1 MRYLLILLFFAAGL
15 SAAEHPHLLFSKED
29 VPALQAKIKAGGVP
43 GKTFKMLEKRCAK
56 HLQMK
61 AVPNKVVK
69 GQLSDS
75 KLDALSELAFMW
87 QLTGDAKYL
96 NAVERLI
103 TDARNK
109 KIDLIKTGHH
119 VPYIFDW
126 AYTGLSAENQKYLKD
141 SILKELKTNPKM
153 NRHPAF
159 SIFGNWGYF
168 MYMPYSIRWRA
179 VLSGHP
185 EFDKR
190 GLDKAAFAMKTQLKH
205 AITPDGAATEHGAY
219 LNYPFVINGSAILM
233 LERKGYSMVKGSNL
247 PKVADWILLETAP
260 MRPLRYLSL
269 SDCNVQDPA
278 CYVLRLFDYLMP
290 DSAAIQ
296 QLLVWGNAENELAPD
311 PISGIIYHR
320 KPKAVSTDKFAL
332 SQFYPEMNLMLY
344 RSDWSEK
351 ALHFA
356 SEAIVGRGH
365 SHSDVGSFILHYDGA
380 MRTFDPGYGVKS
392 GLSHNIVTI
401 NGKAP
406 SEHGGAGLVNGQVTG
421 KFAMLYAV
429 DAFDAWNRKVA
440 YSSRMTETPTVTKAE
455 RNFAVMPPDA
465 KNKIPGYMIIADC
478 IRSLNPNATYEF
490 HLQQESF
497 NNITTGKNTAEIL
510 AGTGAATDLKK
521 KTVKLKV
528 AQAGTYDL
536 YLLAAGKSQLFTK
549 ANGKG
554 VGKFW
559 FTTPLPFRFMWHCIA
574 KKVALNAGENTIELD
589 AVNGLKAAYLYA
601 GNSKPV
607 FGIPED
613 NSVALNSK
621 NLKTTVWFASPKNV
635 TMKVTDVKQKA
646 DFQNHRTLTAESKIG
661 EFLTVLLPD
670 AVQPV
675 RKELNNWYGFT
686 HSLEWKNA
694 VDFFAMGV
702 APKSP
707 ASPLQPQLKLIRVPR
722 KALGA
727 FPKVLPSDLKYFIAG
742 GGDLKLHTNVLFEAK
757 EAQGD
762 KQMITYPRVAIQ
774 AWVVNDGDS
783 LTMDLRLERRSN
795 AYSRKILVKA
805 FAPNA
810 KTVYCNGKAV
820 KFRKEGK
827 YILFTVMPE
836 ASRVPGVW
844 QKAAQTRFMEEFY
857 QDNEK

>member
-1 MRYLLILLFFAAGL
+1 MRYLLILLFFAAAL

-29 VPALQAKIKAGGVP
+29 VPALQAKIKAGGIP
-43 GKTFKMLEKRCAK
+43 GKAYKQLTARCNR

-61 AVPNKVVK
+61 SVSNKIVK

-75 KLDALSELAFMW
+75 KLDALSELALAW
-87 QLTGDAKYL
+87 QLGGDMKYL
-96 NAVERLI
+96 NAVERLV
-103 TDARNK
+103 TDARIK

-119 VPYIFDW
+119 VPYILDW
-126 AYTGLSAENQKYLKD
+126 AYIGLSMGNQKYLKD
-141 SILKELKTNPKM
+141 LILKELKTNPKM

-168 MYMPYSIRWRA
+168 MYMPHSIRYRA

-190 GLDKAAFAMKTQLKH
+190 GLDKAAYAMKTQLKC
-205 AITPDGAATEHGAY
+205 AITSDGAATEHGAY
-219 LNYPFVINGSAILM
+219 LNYPFLINGSAILM

-278 CYVLRLFDYLMP
+278 CYVLRLFDHLMP
-290 DSAAIQ
+290 GNDAIQ
-296 QLLVWGNAENELAPD
+296 QLLVWGNAENEPAPD

-320 KPKAVSTDKFAL
+320 KPKSVATDKFAL

-344 RSDWSEK
+344 RSDWSEN

-356 SEAIVGRGH
+356 SEAITSRGH
-365 SHSDVGSFILHYDGA
+365 SHSDVGSFILHYGGA
-380 MRTFDPGYGVKS
+380 VRTFDPGYGVKN

-429 DAFDAWNRKVA
+429 DAFDAWNRKVV
-440 YSSRMTETPTVTKAE
+440 YSSRMTETPSVTKAE

-465 KNKIPGYMIIADC
+465 KNKIPGYMIIADS
-478 IRSLNPNATYEF
+478 IRSLNPAATYEF
-490 HLQQESF
+490 RLQQEAF
-497 NNITTGKNTAEIL
+497 NHIETGKNTAEMFV
-510 AGTGAATDLKK
+510 GTGAAAALKT
-521 KTVKLKV
+521 KTVKLNV

-549 ANGKG
+549 ANGKD
-554 VGKFW
+554 VGKYW
-559 FTTPLPFRFMWHCIA
+559 YTTPLPFRFMWHCIA
-574 KKVALNAGENTIELD
+574 KKVALNAGENTIELN
-589 AVNGLKAAYLYA
+589 AVNGLKAASLHA
-601 GNSKPV
+601 GKSKPV
-607 FGIPED
+607 FGIPKE
-613 NSVALNSK
+613 NSAALTSG
-621 NLKTTVWFASPKNV
+621 NLKTTVWFASPENV

-646 DFQNHRTLTAESKIG
+646 DFQNHRTLTAESKVG

-675 RKELNNWYGFT
+675 RKNLNKWYGFT

-707 ASPLQPQLKLIRVPR
+707 AAPLQPQLTLVRVPR

-742 GGDLKLHTNVLFEAK
+742 GGDLKLHTKVVFEAK

-783 LTMDLRLERRSN
+783 LTMDLRLERRSC

-836 ASRVPGVW
+836 EPRVPGAW
-844 QKAAQTRFMEEFY
+844 HRAAQTRFTEEFY
-857 QDNEK
+857 QETEK